1 MEFHFGVLTIGRSAS
16 LAGLLVSLVAGLFLA
31 FSPSAEAIVGETR
44 ALPDGT
50 QQTTYRVGP
59 LDVTSGQN
67 RIAYKPMSGADR
79 PAVDGWITRI
89 QPNLT
94 YANGTIPSSSKV
106 MFHHGVWLNASR
118 PDATY
123 GGPQRFFAT
132 GEEKTNMDL
141 PAGYG
146 YEYKTSDVWILNHMI
161 HNLIPDPMELYIT
174 YTVDFIPASA
184 PQAASIKPVRPIWLD
199 VENGGAYPVFDVHRD
214 TGGSDGEF
222 TYPAEA
228 DNPYGSGPKKNEWTV
243 DEDGVLLGT
252 TGHVHTGGLNTEL
265 FLRRDGAS
273 YGGPICDAPPNRQ
286 KGLRNYQR
294 SIKKISSRQKKVK
307 RALKPGK
314 VRKLKKSMPTAR
326 FKSWKRKQ
334 VKKKSSLRRSKSS
347 KLKGQKK
354 LKAKVRKEQG
364 QYKACTDTQPNVE
377 GNRVRLFESD
387 AHYFGNR
394 APVSWDVAMRST
406 KSDWRVRVNA
416 GDTLELQTT
425 YETKI
430 ASWFESMGIN
440 VLYMSNETDG
450 DDPYVTK
457 VDGEGVLNHG
467 HYDEN
472 NDHGG
477 TTPVVGP
484 DPTELPSGLT
494 PTDPVSIGDYFY
506 EQGDFRLP
514 GAAGRPPAIEK
525 GKSFTFE
532 LAAGDAANE
541 IWHSVTSCK
550 APCNKST
557 GISYPI
563 PDGEFQFD
571 SGQLG
576 NLGGNAGPP
585 TVGRTTWSTPANLPV
600 GTHTYFCRI
609 HPLMRG
615 AFRVVDPKSS
625 KNNQ

>member
-1 MEFHFGVLTIGRSAS
+1 MAAFVT
-16 LAGLLVSLVAGLFLA
+16 LLCAAVAGLMLA
-31 FSPSAEAIVGETR
+31 FSAPADALVGETR

-67 RIAYKPMSGADR
+67 RIAYKPITGSER

-94 YANGTIPSSSKV
+94 YADGTVPSSSLV
-106 MFHHGVWLNASR
+106 MFHHGVWLNQSR

-141 PAGYG
+141 PPGYG
-146 YEYKTSDVWILNHMI
+146 YRYLKSDVWILNHMI
-161 HNLIPDPMELYIT
+161 HNLVPDPMELYIT
-174 YTVDFIPASA
+174 YTVDFIPDSS
-184 PQAASIKPVRPIWLD
+184 PAAAAIKPVRPIWLD
-199 VENGGAYPVFDVHRD
+199 VENGGIYPVFDVHRD
-214 TGGSDGEF
+214 SGGKDGEF
-222 TYPAEA
+222 TYPEDA
-228 DNPYGSGPKKNEWTV
+228 DNPYGGGPKKNEWTV
-243 DEDGVLLGT
+243 DQDGVLLGT

-265 FLRRDGAS
+265 FLRREGAS
-273 YGGPICDAPPNRQ
+273 YAGPVCDAPPNRN
-286 KGLRNYQR
+286 KAMNGYERAIRKLNA
-294 SIKKISSRQKKVK
+294 RQKKIN
-307 RALKPGK
+307 RALKP
-314 VRKLKKSMPTAR
+314 
-326 FKSWKRKQ
+326 KQ
-334 VKKKSSLRRSKSS
+334 
-347 KLKGQKK
+347 QKK
-354 LKAKVRKEQG
+354 LKKAMAAKKFKTWKRKKQ
-364 QYKACTDTQPNVE
+364 KAKRTVQRSKRNKLKGKKSLSAKIKSEKKDYGTCRDTQPNVE

-387 AHYFGNR
+387 AFYFGNR
-394 APVSWDVAMRST
+394 PPVSWDVAMRST
-406 KSDWRVRVNA
+406 RPDWRVKVEA
-416 GDTLELQTT
+416 GDVLDLQTT
-425 YETKI
+425 YETEI

-440 VLYMSNETDG
+440 VLYMTDETNG

-457 VDGEGVLNHG
+457 VDGKGVLNHG
-467 HYDEN
+467 RYDEN

-477 TTPVVGP
+477 ELPVVGP
-484 DPTELPSGLT
+484 APDTLPGGIKPSG
-494 PTDPVSIGDYFY
+494 PVSIGNYTY
-506 EQGDFRLP
+506 EAGDFRLP
-514 GAAGRPPAIEK
+514 GAAGRPPVIEK
-525 GKSFTFE
+525 GESFTFE

-550 APCNKST
+550 APCNRST

-585 TVGRTTWSTPANLPV
+585 TVGRTTWSTPTNVPV

-615 AFRVVDPKSS
+615 AFRVVDSKSG
-625 KNNQ
+625 N